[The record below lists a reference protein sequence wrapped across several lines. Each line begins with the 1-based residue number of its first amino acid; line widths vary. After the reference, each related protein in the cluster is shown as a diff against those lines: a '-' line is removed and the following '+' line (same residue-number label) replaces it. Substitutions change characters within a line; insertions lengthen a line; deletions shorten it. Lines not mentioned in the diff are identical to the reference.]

1 MIFLREELFG
11 EINKNKDLLA
21 YYKPW
26 CYTILATFCW
36 YPGKENCN
44 EGQIFSE
51 TDLRKMQN
59 Y

>member
-44 EGQIFSE
+44 EGQIFS
-51 TDLRKMQN
+51 
-59 Y
+59 